1 MKNKCKVSAL
11 KLGNDFVFGL
21 HNVDELDFADH
32 PIELELGVLF
42 QELLLFVVDSDSFK
56 SLDQVI
62 VGDFVIGLFL
72 KEVVG
77 IKHLFEIVF
86 FEIGGLVFYVFEY
99 FSHALLDIF
108 GLGLDESCHHFL
120 NGLNVIH

>member
-1 MKNKCKVSAL
+1 MKVSAL
-11 KLGNDFVFGL
+11 KLGNDFVFGF

-32 PIELELGVLF
+32 PIKLELGVLF
-42 QELLLFVVDSDSFK
+42 KEVLLFVVDSDSFK

-62 VGDFVIGLFL
+62 EGNFVIGLFL

-77 IKHLFEIVF
+77 IEHLFEIVF
-86 FEIGGLVFYVFEY
+86 FEIGSLVLYVFEY

-108 GLGLDESCHHFL
+108 GLGLDESRHHFL
-120 NGLNVIH
+120 NDLNLIH